1 MMYVLYVLLLTLIT
15 LIFIW
20 AILILDSYDATHHLI
35 HALDKTGGFFAHI
48 PAYIIEKLE
57 L

>member
-1 MMYVLYVLLLTLIT
+1 MYVLYVLLLTLIT

-20 AILILDSYDATHHLI
+20 AVLILDSYDATHHLI
-35 HALDKTGGFFAHI
+35 HALDKTGGFFTHI